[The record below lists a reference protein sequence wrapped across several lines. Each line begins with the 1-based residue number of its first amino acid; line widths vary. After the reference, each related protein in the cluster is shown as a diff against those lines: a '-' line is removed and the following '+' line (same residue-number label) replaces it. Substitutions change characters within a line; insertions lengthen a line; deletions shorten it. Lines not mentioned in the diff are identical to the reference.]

1 MIIELG
7 DRVTPTAAGPTPTGP
22 TDAAGTSA
30 DPGGAVAGSPDPGRA
45 QVVDA
50 LIGLGFAARQADQA
64 VTAVTS
70 GNNPDGAAPAGIDPG
85 RTLRA
90 ALNHLGPR
98 R

>member
-1 MIIELG
+1 M
-7 DRVTPTAAGPTPTGP
+7 
-22 TDAAGTSA
+22 
-30 DPGGAVAGSPDPGRA
+30 AGSPDPGRA

-70 GNNPDGAAPAGIDPG
+70 GDDHPDGAAPGGIDPG